1 MQVGGNNDQLM
12 GEINVTPLV
21 DVMLVLLIIFMVAAP
36 MLVQGINVNLPE
48 ASAKALD
55 TRNEKLVVTLTKDRK
70 IFLDAVEVGRDN
82 LVDKIMAVLAQR
94 VDQQVYL
101 RADADVPYGFVVG
114 IMAAIK
120 AAGVPRVGVVT
131 EPLGTYGEKGEP
143 KDGTKEE

>member
-12 GEINVTPLV
+12 GDINVTPLV

-55 TRNEKLVVTLTKDRK
+55 TRNEKLVITLTKDRK
-70 IFLDAVEVGRDN
+70 IFLDSVEVGRDN
-82 LVDKIMAVLAQR
+82 MVEKIMAVLAQR
-94 VDQQVYL
+94 ADQQVYL

-131 EPLGTYGEKGEP
+131 EPLGTQGGKDEP
-143 KDGTKEE
+143 KDGAKEG